1 MNKEHQAYQIT
12 IRKTMLRN
20 SCESCWE
27 KEGFMERTLTLLK
40 IMSLI
45 SKTQW
50 LDWGNKGN

>member
-27 KEGFMERTLTLLK
+27 NEGFMERTLTLVK

-45 SKTQW
+45 SKTQ
-50 LDWGNKGN
+50 

>member
-27 KEGFMERTLTLLK
+27 KEGFMERALTLLK